1 MKWSQNGFVSGK
13 LEETPRNLMAF
24 KDGTVNPR
32 KMTSLKSM
40 SSLTMVG
47 LKMERIVLF
56 DAFKSI

>member
-32 KMTSLKSM
+32 KMTSLKVC
-40 SSLTMVG
+40 LH
-47 LKMERIVLF
+47 
-56 DAFKSI
+56 